1 MNVVDSVDHGS
12 VFAKLHFGNRLGRES
27 VHQQFVLG
35 YLTNTRLNN
44 TRKDFV
50 VASEVFMGR
59 AREPRVG
66 HGLAVMEVIAAVVV
80 AVLLVGATENRKAAI
95 QAETGSF
102 SIHVFIY

>member
-1 MNVVDSVDHGS
+1 
-12 VFAKLHFGNRLGRES
+12 
-27 VHQQFVLG
+27 
-35 YLTNTRLNN
+35 
-44 TRKDFV
+44 
-50 VASEVFMGR
+50 MGR